1 MFDRIRRFGSAPLC
15 NLRPERAF
23 RIGSF
28 VFPLCARCTG
38 LVAGSTAC
46 FSCQA
51 LGISATLPVALS
63 VILALPLAIDW
74 TIQRVGILESTNARR
89 FVTGFLFAVALAPH
103 SI

>member
-1 MFDRIRRFGSAPLC
+1 MFGRIRRFGSAPLC
-15 NLRPERAF
+15 NLRPDRAF

-38 LVAGSTAC
+38 LVAGAIAC
-46 FSCQA
+46 FCCQA
-51 LGISATLPVALS
+51 IGIPATPPVVLS

-89 FVTGFLFAVALAPH
+89 FLTGFLFGFALAPH

>member
-1 MFDRIRRFGSAPLC
+1 MDHYCRSDLLLLLNVGLSMVGRIRRFGSAPLC

-28 VFPLCARCTG
+28 VFPLCAR
-38 LVAGSTAC
+38 
-46 FSCQA
+46 
-51 LGISATLPVALS
+51 SATPPVVLS

-74 TIQRVGILESTNARR
+74 TVQKVGILESTNARR
-89 FVTGFLFAVALAPH
+89 FVTGVLFGFALAPH